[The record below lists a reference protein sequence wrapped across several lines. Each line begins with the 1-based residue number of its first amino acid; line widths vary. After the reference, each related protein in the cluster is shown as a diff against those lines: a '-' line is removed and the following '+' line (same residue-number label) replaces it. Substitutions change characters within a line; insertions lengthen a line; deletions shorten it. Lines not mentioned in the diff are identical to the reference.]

1 MKIKSLAF
9 SLAILLLGC
18 GDRNVVQ
25 KLDTQSFLNSLNQSN
40 TLIIDVRDDSF
51 YNGFKESGASKGGH
65 IKGAIQFSTSWLDY
79 MDMNELERFATQKGI
94 TKDKTL
100 IFYGSNEGDL
110 EHVGAE
116 FASRGYKVKTF
127 DRFNE
132 VANANYPLESFPNYT
147 YSISPLW
154 LKELMSGG
162 KPESYEGKPY
172 MIFEVSWGELK
183 DAKDYATHIK
193 GAYHF
198 NTDWIENA
206 PVWNLSSPEVIEAN
220 LLKNGITSEKT
231 IILYSSNQLAAYRV
245 FLALKRAGVKDV
257 RVLNG
262 NLDTWIDNGGEVER
276 EVNLPKSERKFGAKM
291 AKEVEFI
298 IPMPKDLI
306 AEQKKGL
313 KLVSNRAWEEYIG
326 EISGY
331 SYIPRAGEPVGAIYG
346 FAGTDSSNMADYYD
360 PDGTLRNP
368 LEIFE
373 LWKSQGI
380 NSDDYVAF
388 YCGTGWRAGVSWFM
402 TQMAGWSRAKVYDG
416 GWNAWQM
423 DESLPVQKGAP
434 KGMSKPDAKN
444 DFGKVFKKG
453 QSCKD

>member
-9 SLAILLLGC
+9 GLVLLILGC

-25 KLDTQSFLNSLNQSN
+25 KLDTQNFLNSLNQPD
-40 TLIIDVRDDSF
+40 TLMIDVRDDSF
-51 YNGFKESGASKGGH
+51 YNGFKESGASRGGH
-65 IKGAIQFSTSWLDY
+65 IKGAIQFSASWLDY
-79 MDMNELERFATQKGI
+79 MDIKELERFASQKGI
-94 TKDKTL
+94 SKDKTL
-100 IFYGSNEGDL
+100 LFYGSNEGDL
-110 EHVGAE
+110 ERVGAE
-116 FASRGYKVKTF
+116 FSSKGYKVKTF
-127 DRFNE
+127 DKFNE
-132 VANANYPLESFPNYT
+132 VANSDYPLESFPNY
-147 YSISPLW
+147 SLSVSAEW

-162 KPESYEGKPY
+162 KPENYEGTPY
-172 MIFEVSWGELK
+172 MIFEVSWGDLK
-183 DAKDYATHIK
+183 NAKDYATHIK

-206 PVWNLSSPEVIEAN
+206 PVWNLSSPEVVRAN
-220 LLKNGITSEKT
+220 LLKNGITSDKT

-245 FLALKRAGVKDV
+245 FLALKWAGVKDV

-262 NLDTWIDNGGEVER
+262 NLDTWIDNNGETER
-276 EVNLPKSERKFGAKM
+276 EVNTPKAEKDFGVSIPTQ
-291 AKEVEFI
+291 EEI
-298 IPMPKDLI
+298 IISMPKELI

-331 SYIPRAGEPVGAIYG
+331 SYIPRAGEPVGAIFG
-346 FAGTDSSNMADYYD
+346 FAGSDASNMADYYD

-380 NSDDYVAF
+380 NSEDYVAF

-402 TQMAGWSRAKVYDG
+402 TQMAGWKKSKVYDG

-434 KGMSKPDAKN
+434 NGMSKPDAKN
-444 DFGKVFKKG
+444 DFGKVYKKG
-453 QSCKD
+453 MSCKD

>member
-9 SLAILLLGC
+9 SLALFMFGC
-18 GDRNVVQ
+18 SDRSVVQ

-51 YNGFKESGASKGGH
+51 YNGFKENRAKRGGH

-79 MDMNELERFATQKGI
+79 MDMNELEHFATQKGI

-100 IFYGSNEGDL
+100 VFYGSSEGDL
-110 EHVGAE
+110 ERVGAE

-132 VANANYPLESFPNYT
+132 VANANYPLESFSNYT

-183 DAKDYATHIK
+183 DDKDYATHIK

-245 FLALKRAGVKDV
+245 FLALKRVGVKDV

-262 NLDTWIDNGGEVER
+262 NLDIWIDNGGEVER
-276 EVNLPKSERKFGAKM
+276 EVNLPKSEREFGAKI

-346 FAGTDSSNMADYYD
+346 FAGSDSSNMADYYD

-380 NSDDYVAF
+380 NSNDYVAF

-402 TQMAGWSRAKVYDG
+402 TQMAGWEKAKVYDG

-423 DESLPVQKGAP
+423 DENLPVQKGAP